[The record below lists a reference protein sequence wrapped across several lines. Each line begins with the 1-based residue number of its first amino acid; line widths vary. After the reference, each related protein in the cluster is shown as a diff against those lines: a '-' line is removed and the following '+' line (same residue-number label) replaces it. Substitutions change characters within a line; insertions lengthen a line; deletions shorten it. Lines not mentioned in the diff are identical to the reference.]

1 MASGNE
7 KNHRVRVAQY
17 LRMSTDHQQYSLHNQ
32 SEYIKDY
39 AEKNN
44 MEIAYTYDDAGK
56 SGVSI
61 VGRHSLQQLLSDV
74 EQKKIDIQAVLFY
87 DVSRFGRFQNSD
99 EAAYYSFL
107 FERNGV
113 DLIYCSEPIP
123 TKDFPLE
130 SSVILNIK
138 RSSAAYHSRNLSEKV
153 FIGQVNLIKLGYH
166 QGGMAG
172 YGLRRLL
179 VDENGIAKEILNFR
193 KRKSI
198 QTDRVILIPGPKNEI
213 KIVNRIYDLF
223 IDSNVPEFIIAERLN
238 EQSIPAENGTSWTR
252 AKIKFLNP
260 RTRNKV
266 VHEEIKESIKK
277 RGLSKPISVRAIDED
292 DFKYALICGQG
303 RIEALV
309 ALGETIIPAIIRDVS
324 EEDAY
329 VMSLVENIAR
339 RRPRSNELL
348 QVIKDMKIRG
358 LSDSEISEITGYSSN
373 WVSSINMLLDKGEHK
388 LLSAVERG
396 NLPLYLAVQF
406 ARCET
411 EEAQDILTEAY
422 DKKLI
427 KSRDII
433 KIKYILN
440 QRTVGNKGAKA
451 AGFYYHKPSKRM
463 TAEEL
468 IELYENSIAE
478 HKSVYNNSK
487 FIKTNLLIINEIFNI
502 IMMNKSFQ
510 NILEQENLSE
520 LPSQILNPV
529 NKEVSK

>member
-1 MASGNE
+1 MASEND
-7 KNHRVRVAQY
+7 KNHKVRVAQY

-179 VDENGIAKEILNFR
+179 VDENGIAKEILSFR

-223 IDSNVPEFIIAERLN
+223 IDNNVPEFIIAERLN
-238 EQSIPAENGTSWTR
+238 EQNIPAENGTLWTR
-252 AKIKFLNP
+252 AKIHQILTNEKYIGNNIYNKTSSKLKSRLVKNP
-260 RTRNKV
+260 K
-266 VHEEIKESIKK
+266 HEWVRCDKAY
-277 RGLSKPISVRAIDED
+277 KPIISKKKYNKAQEIIQLRSIHLTNEDLLEKLKQKLESNGKLSGFIIDED
-292 DFKYALICGQG
+292 DTGPSSSVYRTRFGGLLRAYTLIGYKPEHDYSYLKINEALRSFYSEIIEDFKGEILKSNCHIDEYKYAPMLYINDELLISVLITKCTPMKSGKLRWKVRFDNSQKADITIVI
-303 RIEALV
+303 RMNSQNISPLDFY
-309 ALGETIIPAIIRDVS
+309 IIPKIENEYNKMCMTETNNIRLDLYRF
-324 EEDAY
+324 DN
-329 VMSLVENIAR
+329 LDK
-339 RRPRSNELL
+339 LL
-348 QVIKDMKIRG
+348 QIITRMKVR
-358 LSDSEISEITGYSSN
+358 
-373 WVSSINMLLDKGEHK
+373 
-388 LLSAVERG
+388 
-396 NLPLYLAVQF
+396 
-406 ARCET
+406 
-411 EEAQDILTEAY
+411 
-422 DKKLI
+422 
-427 KSRDII
+427 
-433 KIKYILN
+433 
-440 QRTVGNKGAKA
+440 
-451 AGFYYHKPSKRM
+451 
-463 TAEEL
+463 
-468 IELYENSIAE
+468 ELYAA
-478 HKSVYNNSK
+478 
-487 FIKTNLLIINEIFNI
+487 
-502 IMMNKSFQ
+502 
-510 NILEQENLSE
+510 
-520 LPSQILNPV
+520 
-529 NKEVSK
+529 

>member
-1 MASGNE
+1 
-7 KNHRVRVAQY
+7 
-17 LRMSTDHQQYSLHNQ
+17 MSTDHQQYSLHNQ

-61 VGRHSLQQLLSDV
+61 IGRHSLQQLLSDV

-179 VDENGIAKEILNFR
+179 VDENGIAKEILGFR

-213 KIVNRIYDLF
+213 KIVNSIYDLF
-223 IDSNVPEFIIAERLN
+223 IDDNMPEFIIAERLN
-238 EQSIPAENGTSWTR
+238 EQNIPAENGTLWTR
-252 AKIKFLNP
+252 AKIHQILTNEKYIGNNIYNKTSSKLKSRLVKNP
-260 RTRNKV
+260 KNEWVRCD
-266 VHEEIKESIKK
+266 EAY
-277 RGLSKPISVRAIDED
+277 KPIISKKKYNKAQEIIQLRSVHLTNDELLEKLKQKLESNGKLSGFIIDED
-292 DFKYALICGQG
+292 DTGPSSSVYRTRFGGLLRAYTLIGYKPEHDYSYIQINEALRSFYSGIIEDFKGEILKSNCYIDEYKYAPMLYINDELLISVLITKCTPMKSGKLRWKVRFDNSQKADITIVI
-303 RIEALV
+303 RMDSQNISPLDFY
-309 ALGETIIPAIIRDVS
+309 IIPKIENEYSKMCMTETNNIRLDLYRF
-324 EEDAY
+324 DN
-329 VMSLVENIAR
+329 LDK
-339 RRPRSNELL
+339 LL
-348 QVIKDMKIRG
+348 QIITRMKVR
-358 LSDSEISEITGYSSN
+358 
-373 WVSSINMLLDKGEHK
+373 
-388 LLSAVERG
+388 
-396 NLPLYLAVQF
+396 
-406 ARCET
+406 
-411 EEAQDILTEAY
+411 
-422 DKKLI
+422 
-427 KSRDII
+427 
-433 KIKYILN
+433 
-440 QRTVGNKGAKA
+440 
-451 AGFYYHKPSKRM
+451 
-463 TAEEL
+463 
-468 IELYENSIAE
+468 ELYAA
-478 HKSVYNNSK
+478 
-487 FIKTNLLIINEIFNI
+487 
-502 IMMNKSFQ
+502 
-510 NILEQENLSE
+510 
-520 LPSQILNPV
+520 
-529 NKEVSK
+529 

>member
-1 MASGNE
+1 MASEND
-7 KNHRVRVAQY
+7 KNHKVRVAQY

-61 VGRHSLQQLLSDV
+61 IGRHSLQQLLSDV

-179 VDENGIAKEILNFR
+179 VDENGIAKEILGFR

-213 KIVNRIYDLF
+213 KIVNSIYDLF
-223 IDSNVPEFIIAERLN
+223 IDDNMPEFIIAERLN
-238 EQSIPAENGTSWTR
+238 EQNIPAENGTLWTR
-252 AKIKFLNP
+252 AKIHQILTNEKYIGNNIYNKTSSKLKSRLVKNP
-260 RTRNKV
+260 KNEWVRCDKAY
-266 VHEEIKESIKK
+266 
-277 RGLSKPISVRAIDED
+277 KPIISKKKYNKAQEIIQLRSVHLTNDELLEKLKQKLESNGKLSGLIIDED
-292 DFKYALICGQG
+292 DTGPSSSVYRTRFGGLLRAYTLIGYKPEHDYSYIQINEALRSFYSGIIEDFKGEILKSNCYIDEYKYAPMLYINDELLISVLITKCTPMKSGKLRWKVRFDNSQKADITIVI
-303 RIEALV
+303 RMDSQNISPLDFY
-309 ALGETIIPAIIRDVS
+309 IIPKIENEYSKMCMTETNNIRLDLYRF
-324 EEDAY
+324 DN
-329 VMSLVENIAR
+329 LDK
-339 RRPRSNELL
+339 LL
-348 QVIKDMKIRG
+348 QIITRMKVR
-358 LSDSEISEITGYSSN
+358 
-373 WVSSINMLLDKGEHK
+373 
-388 LLSAVERG
+388 
-396 NLPLYLAVQF
+396 
-406 ARCET
+406 
-411 EEAQDILTEAY
+411 
-422 DKKLI
+422 
-427 KSRDII
+427 
-433 KIKYILN
+433 
-440 QRTVGNKGAKA
+440 
-451 AGFYYHKPSKRM
+451 
-463 TAEEL
+463 
-468 IELYENSIAE
+468 ELYAA
-478 HKSVYNNSK
+478 
-487 FIKTNLLIINEIFNI
+487 
-502 IMMNKSFQ
+502 
-510 NILEQENLSE
+510 
-520 LPSQILNPV
+520 
-529 NKEVSK
+529 

>member
-1 MASGNE
+1 MASEND
-7 KNHRVRVAQY
+7 KNHKVRVAQY

-61 VGRHSLQQLLSDV
+61 IGRHSLQQLLSDV

-153 FIGQVNLIKLGYH
+153 FIGQANLIKLGYH

-179 VDENGIAKEILNFR
+179 VDENGIAKEILGFR

-213 KIVNRIYDLF
+213 KIVNSIYDLF
-223 IDSNVPEFIIAERLN
+223 IDDNMPEFIIAERLN
-238 EQSIPAENGTSWTR
+238 EQNIPAENGTLWTR
-252 AKIKFLNP
+252 AKIHQILTNEKYIGNNIYNKTSSKLKSRLVKNP
-260 RTRNKV
+260 KNEWVRCDKAY
-266 VHEEIKESIKK
+266 
-277 RGLSKPISVRAIDED
+277 KPIISKKKYNKAQEIIQLRSVHLTNEELLEKLKQKLESNGKLSGFIIDED
-292 DFKYALICGQG
+292 DTGPSSSVYRTRFGGLLRAYTLIGYKPEHDYSYIQINEALRSFYSGIIEDFKGEILKSNCYIDEYKYAPMLYINDEFLISVLITKCTHMKSGKLRWKVRFDNSQKADITIVI
-303 RIEALV
+303 RMESQNISPLDFY
-309 ALGETIIPAIIRDVS
+309 IIPKIENEYSKMWMTETNNIRLDLYRF
-324 EEDAY
+324 DN
-329 VMSLVENIAR
+329 LDK
-339 RRPRSNELL
+339 LL
-348 QVIKDMKIRG
+348 QIITRMKVR
-358 LSDSEISEITGYSSN
+358 
-373 WVSSINMLLDKGEHK
+373 
-388 LLSAVERG
+388 
-396 NLPLYLAVQF
+396 
-406 ARCET
+406 
-411 EEAQDILTEAY
+411 
-422 DKKLI
+422 
-427 KSRDII
+427 
-433 KIKYILN
+433 
-440 QRTVGNKGAKA
+440 
-451 AGFYYHKPSKRM
+451 
-463 TAEEL
+463 
-468 IELYENSIAE
+468 ELYAA
-478 HKSVYNNSK
+478 
-487 FIKTNLLIINEIFNI
+487 
-502 IMMNKSFQ
+502 
-510 NILEQENLSE
+510 
-520 LPSQILNPV
+520 
-529 NKEVSK
+529 

>member
-1 MASGNE
+1 MASEND
-7 KNHRVRVAQY
+7 KNHKVRVAQY

-61 VGRHSLQQLLSDV
+61 IGRHSLQQLLSDV

-179 VDENGIAKEILNFR
+179 VDENGIAKEILGFR

-213 KIVNRIYDLF
+213 KIVNSIYDLF
-223 IDSNVPEFIIAERLN
+223 IDDNMPEFIIAERLN
-238 EQSIPAENGTSWTR
+238 EQNIPAENGTLWTR
-252 AKIKFLNP
+252 AKIHQILTNEKYIGNNIYNKTSSKLKSRLVKNP
-260 RTRNKV
+260 KNEWVRCDKAY
-266 VHEEIKESIKK
+266 
-277 RGLSKPISVRAIDED
+277 KPIISKKKYNKAQEIIQLRSVHLTNEELLEKLKQKLESNGKLSGFIIDED
-292 DFKYALICGQG
+292 DTGPSSSVYRTRFGGLLRAYTLIGYKPEHDYSYIQINEALRSFYSGIIEDFKGEILKSNCYIDEYKYAPMLYINDELLISVLITKCTPMKSGKLRWKVRFDNSQKADITIVI
-303 RIEALV
+303 RMNSQNISPLDFY
-309 ALGETIIPAIIRDVS
+309 IIPKIENEYNKMCMTETNNIRLDLYRF
-324 EEDAY
+324 DN
-329 VMSLVENIAR
+329 LDK
-339 RRPRSNELL
+339 LL
-348 QVIKDMKIRG
+348 QIITRMKVR
-358 LSDSEISEITGYSSN
+358 
-373 WVSSINMLLDKGEHK
+373 
-388 LLSAVERG
+388 
-396 NLPLYLAVQF
+396 
-406 ARCET
+406 
-411 EEAQDILTEAY
+411 
-422 DKKLI
+422 
-427 KSRDII
+427 
-433 KIKYILN
+433 
-440 QRTVGNKGAKA
+440 
-451 AGFYYHKPSKRM
+451 
-463 TAEEL
+463 
-468 IELYENSIAE
+468 ELYAA
-478 HKSVYNNSK
+478 
-487 FIKTNLLIINEIFNI
+487 
-502 IMMNKSFQ
+502 
-510 NILEQENLSE
+510 
-520 LPSQILNPV
+520 
-529 NKEVSK
+529 

>member
-1 MASGNE
+1 MASEND
-7 KNHRVRVAQY
+7 KNHKVRVAQY

-61 VGRHSLQQLLSDV
+61 IGRHSLQQLLSDV

-179 VDENGIAKEILNFR
+179 VDENGIAKEILGFR

-213 KIVNRIYDLF
+213 NIVNSIYDLF
-223 IDSNVPEFIIAERLN
+223 IDDNMPEFIIAERLN
-238 EQSIPAENGTSWTR
+238 EQNIPAENGTLWTR
-252 AKIKFLNP
+252 AKIHQILTNEKYIGNNIYNKTSSKLKSRLVKNP
-260 RTRNKV
+260 KNEWVRCDKAY
-266 VHEEIKESIKK
+266 
-277 RGLSKPISVRAIDED
+277 KPIISKKKYNKAQEIIQLRSVHLTNEELLEILKQKLESNGKLSGFIIDED
-292 DFKYALICGQG
+292 DTGPSSSVYRTRFGGLLRAYTLIGYKPEHDYSYIQINEALRSFYSGIIEDFKGEILKSNCYIDEYKYAPMLYINDELLISVLITKCTPMKSGKLRWKVRFDNSQKADITIVI
-303 RIEALV
+303 RMDSQNISPLDFY
-309 ALGETIIPAIIRDVS
+309 IIPKIENEYSKMCMTETNNIRLDLYRF
-324 EEDAY
+324 DN
-329 VMSLVENIAR
+329 LDK
-339 RRPRSNELL
+339 LL
-348 QVIKDMKIRG
+348 QIITRMKVR
-358 LSDSEISEITGYSSN
+358 
-373 WVSSINMLLDKGEHK
+373 
-388 LLSAVERG
+388 
-396 NLPLYLAVQF
+396 
-406 ARCET
+406 
-411 EEAQDILTEAY
+411 
-422 DKKLI
+422 
-427 KSRDII
+427 
-433 KIKYILN
+433 
-440 QRTVGNKGAKA
+440 
-451 AGFYYHKPSKRM
+451 
-463 TAEEL
+463 
-468 IELYENSIAE
+468 ELYAA
-478 HKSVYNNSK
+478 
-487 FIKTNLLIINEIFNI
+487 
-502 IMMNKSFQ
+502 
-510 NILEQENLSE
+510 
-520 LPSQILNPV
+520 
-529 NKEVSK
+529 

>member
-1 MASGNE
+1 MASEND

-179 VDENGIAKEILNFR
+179 VDENGIAKEILSFR

-223 IDSNVPEFIIAERLN
+223 IDNNVPEFIIAERLN
-238 EQSIPAENGTSWTR
+238 EQNIPAENGTLWTR
-252 AKIKFLNP
+252 AKIHQILTNEKYIGNNIYNKTSSKLKSRLVKNP
-260 RTRNKV
+260 K
-266 VHEEIKESIKK
+266 HEWVRCDKAY
-277 RGLSKPISVRAIDED
+277 KPIISKKKYNKAQEIIQLRSIHLTNEDLLEKLKQKLESNGKLSGFIIDED
-292 DFKYALICGQG
+292 DTGPSSSVYRTRFGGLLRAYTLIGYKPEHDYSYLKINEALRSFHSEIIEDFKGEILKSNCHIDEYKYAPMLYINDEFLISV
-303 RIEALV
+303 LV
-309 ALGETIIPAIIRDVS
+309 TKCIHMKSGKLRWKARFDNSQKADITIVIRMNSQNISPLDFYIIPKIENEYNKMCMTETNNIRLDLYRF
-324 EEDAY
+324 DN
-329 VMSLVENIAR
+329 LDK
-339 RRPRSNELL
+339 LL
-348 QVIKDMKIRG
+348 QIITRMKVR
-358 LSDSEISEITGYSSN
+358 
-373 WVSSINMLLDKGEHK
+373 
-388 LLSAVERG
+388 
-396 NLPLYLAVQF
+396 
-406 ARCET
+406 
-411 EEAQDILTEAY
+411 
-422 DKKLI
+422 
-427 KSRDII
+427 
-433 KIKYILN
+433 
-440 QRTVGNKGAKA
+440 
-451 AGFYYHKPSKRM
+451 
-463 TAEEL
+463 
-468 IELYENSIAE
+468 ELYAA
-478 HKSVYNNSK
+478 
-487 FIKTNLLIINEIFNI
+487 
-502 IMMNKSFQ
+502 
-510 NILEQENLSE
+510 
-520 LPSQILNPV
+520 
-529 NKEVSK
+529 

>member
-1 MASGNE
+1 MASEND
-7 KNHRVRVAQY
+7 KNHKVRVAQY

-61 VGRHSLQQLLSDV
+61 IGRHSLQQLLSDV

-179 VDENGIAKEILNFR
+179 VDENGIAKEILGFR

-213 KIVNRIYDLF
+213 KIVNSIYDLF
-223 IDSNVPEFIIAERLN
+223 IDDNMPEFIIAERLN
-238 EQSIPAENGTSWTR
+238 EQNIPAENGTLWTR
-252 AKIKFLNP
+252 AKIHQILTNEKYIGNNIYNKTSSKLKSRLVKNP
-260 RTRNKV
+260 KNEWVRCDKAY
-266 VHEEIKESIKK
+266 
-277 RGLSKPISVRAIDED
+277 KPIISKKKYNKAQEIIQLQSVHLTNDELLEKLKQKLESNGKLSGFIIDED
-292 DFKYALICGQG
+292 DTGPSSSVYRTRFGGLLRAYTLIGYKPEHDYSYIQINEALRSFYSGIIEDFKGEILKSNCYIDEYKYAPMLYINDELLISVLITKCTPMKSGKLRWKVRFDNSQKADITIVI
-303 RIEALV
+303 RMDSQNISPLDFY
-309 ALGETIIPAIIRDVS
+309 IIPKIENEYSKMCMTETNNIRLDLYRF
-324 EEDAY
+324 DN
-329 VMSLVENIAR
+329 LDK
-339 RRPRSNELL
+339 LL
-348 QVIKDMKIRG
+348 QIITRMKVR
-358 LSDSEISEITGYSSN
+358 
-373 WVSSINMLLDKGEHK
+373 
-388 LLSAVERG
+388 
-396 NLPLYLAVQF
+396 
-406 ARCET
+406 
-411 EEAQDILTEAY
+411 
-422 DKKLI
+422 
-427 KSRDII
+427 
-433 KIKYILN
+433 
-440 QRTVGNKGAKA
+440 
-451 AGFYYHKPSKRM
+451 
-463 TAEEL
+463 
-468 IELYENSIAE
+468 ELYAA
-478 HKSVYNNSK
+478 
-487 FIKTNLLIINEIFNI
+487 
-502 IMMNKSFQ
+502 
-510 NILEQENLSE
+510 
-520 LPSQILNPV
+520 
-529 NKEVSK
+529 

>member
-1 MASGNE
+1 MASEND

-61 VGRHSLQQLLSDV
+61 VGRHSLQQLLNDV

-179 VDENGIAKEILNFR
+179 VDENGIAKEILSFR

-223 IDSNVPEFIIAERLN
+223 IDNNVPEFIIAERLN
-238 EQSIPAENGTSWTR
+238 EQNIPAENGTLWTR
-252 AKIKFLNP
+252 AKIHQILTNEKYIGNNIYNKTSSKLKSRLVKNP
-260 RTRNKV
+260 K
-266 VHEEIKESIKK
+266 HEWVRCDKAY
-277 RGLSKPISVRAIDED
+277 KPIISKKKYKKAQEIIQLRSIHLTNEDLLEKLKQKLESNGKLSGFIIDED
-292 DFKYALICGQG
+292 DTGPSSSVYRTRFGGLLRAYTLIGYKPEHDYSYLKINEALRSFYSEIIEDFKGEILKSNCHIDEYKYAPMLYINDEFLISV
-303 RIEALV
+303 LV
-309 ALGETIIPAIIRDVS
+309 TKCIHMKSGKLRWKVRFDNSQKADITIVIRMNSQNISPLDFYIIPKIENEYSKMCMTETNNIRLDLYRF
-324 EEDAY
+324 DN
-329 VMSLVENIAR
+329 LDK
-339 RRPRSNELL
+339 LL
-348 QVIKDMKIRG
+348 QIITRMKVR
-358 LSDSEISEITGYSSN
+358 
-373 WVSSINMLLDKGEHK
+373 
-388 LLSAVERG
+388 
-396 NLPLYLAVQF
+396 
-406 ARCET
+406 
-411 EEAQDILTEAY
+411 
-422 DKKLI
+422 
-427 KSRDII
+427 
-433 KIKYILN
+433 
-440 QRTVGNKGAKA
+440 
-451 AGFYYHKPSKRM
+451 
-463 TAEEL
+463 
-468 IELYENSIAE
+468 ELYAA
-478 HKSVYNNSK
+478 
-487 FIKTNLLIINEIFNI
+487 
-502 IMMNKSFQ
+502 
-510 NILEQENLSE
+510 
-520 LPSQILNPV
+520 
-529 NKEVSK
+529 

>member
-1 MASGNE
+1 MASEND
-7 KNHRVRVAQY
+7 KNHKVRVAQY

-179 VDENGIAKEILNFR
+179 VDENGIAKEILSFR

-223 IDSNVPEFIIAERLN
+223 IDYNVPEFIIAERLN
-238 EQSIPAENGTSWTR
+238 EQNIPAENGTLWTR
-252 AKIKFLNP
+252 AKIHQILTNEKYIGNNIYNKTSSKLKSRLVKNP
-260 RTRNKV
+260 K
-266 VHEEIKESIKK
+266 HEWVRCDKAF
-277 RGLSKPISVRAIDED
+277 KPIISKKKYNKAQDIIQLRSIHLTNEELLEKLKQKLESNGKLSGFIIDED
-292 DFKYALICGQG
+292 DTGPSSSVYRTRFGGLLRAYTLIGYKPEHDYSYLQINEALRSFYSGIIEDFKGRILKSNCYIDEYKYAPMLYINDELLISVLITKCTPMKSGKLRWKVRFDNSQKADITIVI
-303 RIEALV
+303 RMDSQNISPLDFY
-309 ALGETIIPAIIRDVS
+309 IIPKIENEYSKMCMTETNNIRLDLYRF
-324 EEDAY
+324 DN
-329 VMSLVENIAR
+329 LDK
-339 RRPRSNELL
+339 LL
-348 QVIKDMKIRG
+348 QIITRMKVR
-358 LSDSEISEITGYSSN
+358 
-373 WVSSINMLLDKGEHK
+373 
-388 LLSAVERG
+388 
-396 NLPLYLAVQF
+396 
-406 ARCET
+406 
-411 EEAQDILTEAY
+411 
-422 DKKLI
+422 
-427 KSRDII
+427 
-433 KIKYILN
+433 
-440 QRTVGNKGAKA
+440 
-451 AGFYYHKPSKRM
+451 
-463 TAEEL
+463 
-468 IELYENSIAE
+468 ELYAA
-478 HKSVYNNSK
+478 
-487 FIKTNLLIINEIFNI
+487 
-502 IMMNKSFQ
+502 
-510 NILEQENLSE
+510 
-520 LPSQILNPV
+520 
-529 NKEVSK
+529 

>member
-1 MASGNE
+1 MASEND
-7 KNHRVRVAQY
+7 KNHKVRVAQY

-61 VGRHSLQQLLSDV
+61 IGRHSLQQLLSDV

-179 VDENGIAKEILNFR
+179 VDENGIAKEILGFR

-213 KIVNRIYDLF
+213 KIVNSIYDLF
-223 IDSNVPEFIIAERLN
+223 IDDNMPEFIIAERLN
-238 EQSIPAENGTSWTR
+238 EQNIPAENGTLWTR
-252 AKIKFLNP
+252 AKIHQILTNEKYIGNNIYNKTSSKLKSRLVKNP
-260 RTRNKV
+260 KNEWVRCDKAY
-266 VHEEIKESIKK
+266 
-277 RGLSKPISVRAIDED
+277 KPIISKKKYNKAQEIIQLRSVHLTNEELLEKLKQKLESNGKLSGFIIDED
-292 DFKYALICGQG
+292 DTGPSSSVYRTRFGGLLRAYTLIGYKPEHDYSYIQINEALRSFYSGIIEDFKGEILKSNCYIDEYKYAPILYINDELLISVLITKCTPMKSGKLRWKVRFDNSQKADITIVI
-303 RIEALV
+303 RMDSQNISPLDFY
-309 ALGETIIPAIIRDVS
+309 IIPKIENEYSKMCMTETNNIRLDLYRF
-324 EEDAY
+324 DN
-329 VMSLVENIAR
+329 LDK
-339 RRPRSNELL
+339 LL
-348 QVIKDMKIRG
+348 QIITRMKVR
-358 LSDSEISEITGYSSN
+358 
-373 WVSSINMLLDKGEHK
+373 
-388 LLSAVERG
+388 
-396 NLPLYLAVQF
+396 
-406 ARCET
+406 
-411 EEAQDILTEAY
+411 
-422 DKKLI
+422 
-427 KSRDII
+427 
-433 KIKYILN
+433 
-440 QRTVGNKGAKA
+440 
-451 AGFYYHKPSKRM
+451 
-463 TAEEL
+463 
-468 IELYENSIAE
+468 ELYAA
-478 HKSVYNNSK
+478 
-487 FIKTNLLIINEIFNI
+487 
-502 IMMNKSFQ
+502 
-510 NILEQENLSE
+510 
-520 LPSQILNPV
+520 
-529 NKEVSK
+529 

>member
-1 MASGNE
+1 MASEND
-7 KNHRVRVAQY
+7 KNHKVRVAQY

-61 VGRHSLQQLLSDV
+61 IGRHSLQQLLSDV

-179 VDENGIAKEILNFR
+179 VDENGIAKEILGFR

-213 KIVNRIYDLF
+213 KIVNSIYDLF
-223 IDSNVPEFIIAERLN
+223 IDDNMPEFIIAERLN
-238 EQSIPAENGTSWTR
+238 EQNIPAENGTLWTR
-252 AKIKFLNP
+252 AKIHQILTNEKYIGNNIYNKTSSKLKSRLVKNP
-260 RTRNKV
+260 KNEWVRCDKAY
-266 VHEEIKESIKK
+266 
-277 RGLSKPISVRAIDED
+277 KPIISKKKYNKAQEIIQLRSVHLTNEELLEKLKQKLESNGKLSGFIIDED
-292 DFKYALICGQG
+292 DTGPSSSVYRTRFGGLLRAYTLIGYKPEHDYSYLKINEALRSFYSGIIEDFKGEILKSNCYIDEYKYAPMLYINDEFLISVLITKCTHMKSGKLRWKVRFDNSQKADITIVI
-303 RIEALV
+303 RMDSQNISPLDFY
-309 ALGETIIPAIIRDVS
+309 IIPKIENEYSKMWMTETNNIRLDLYRF
-324 EEDAY
+324 DN
-329 VMSLVENIAR
+329 LDK
-339 RRPRSNELL
+339 LL
-348 QVIKDMKIRG
+348 QIITRMKVR
-358 LSDSEISEITGYSSN
+358 
-373 WVSSINMLLDKGEHK
+373 
-388 LLSAVERG
+388 
-396 NLPLYLAVQF
+396 
-406 ARCET
+406 
-411 EEAQDILTEAY
+411 
-422 DKKLI
+422 
-427 KSRDII
+427 
-433 KIKYILN
+433 
-440 QRTVGNKGAKA
+440 
-451 AGFYYHKPSKRM
+451 
-463 TAEEL
+463 
-468 IELYENSIAE
+468 ELYAA
-478 HKSVYNNSK
+478 
-487 FIKTNLLIINEIFNI
+487 
-502 IMMNKSFQ
+502 
-510 NILEQENLSE
+510 
-520 LPSQILNPV
+520 
-529 NKEVSK
+529 

>member
-1 MASGNE
+1 MAREND

-179 VDENGIAKEILNFR
+179 VDENGIAKEILSFR

-223 IDSNVPEFIIAERLN
+223 IDNNVPEFIIAERLN
-238 EQSIPAENGTSWTR
+238 EQNIPAENGTLWTR
-252 AKIKFLNP
+252 AKIHQILTNEKYIGNNIYNKTSSKLKSRLVKNP
-260 RTRNKV
+260 K
-266 VHEEIKESIKK
+266 HEWVRCDKAY
-277 RGLSKPISVRAIDED
+277 KPIISKKKYNKAQEIIQLRSIHLTNEDLLEKLKQKLESNGKLSGFIIDED
-292 DFKYALICGQG
+292 DTGPSSSVYRTRFGGLLRAYTLIGYKPDHDYSYLKINEALRSFYSEIIEDFKGEILKSNCHIDEYKYAPMLYINDEFLISV
-303 RIEALV
+303 LV
-309 ALGETIIPAIIRDVS
+309 TKCIHMKSGKLRWKVRFDNSQKVDITIVIRMNSQNISPLDFYIIPKIENEYSKMCMTETNNIRLDLYRF
-324 EEDAY
+324 DN
-329 VMSLVENIAR
+329 LDK
-339 RRPRSNELL
+339 LL
-348 QVIKDMKIRG
+348 QIITRMKVR
-358 LSDSEISEITGYSSN
+358 
-373 WVSSINMLLDKGEHK
+373 
-388 LLSAVERG
+388 
-396 NLPLYLAVQF
+396 
-406 ARCET
+406 
-411 EEAQDILTEAY
+411 
-422 DKKLI
+422 
-427 KSRDII
+427 
-433 KIKYILN
+433 
-440 QRTVGNKGAKA
+440 
-451 AGFYYHKPSKRM
+451 
-463 TAEEL
+463 
-468 IELYENSIAE
+468 ELYAA
-478 HKSVYNNSK
+478 
-487 FIKTNLLIINEIFNI
+487 
-502 IMMNKSFQ
+502 
-510 NILEQENLSE
+510 
-520 LPSQILNPV
+520 
-529 NKEVSK
+529 

>member
-1 MASGNE
+1 MASEND
-7 KNHRVRVAQY
+7 KNHKVRVVQY

-61 VGRHSLQQLLSDV
+61 IGRHSLQQLLSDV

-179 VDENGIAKEILNFR
+179 VDENDIAKEILGFR

-213 KIVNRIYDLF
+213 KIVNSIYDLF
-223 IDSNVPEFIIAERLN
+223 IDDNMPEFIIAERLN
-238 EQSIPAENGTSWTR
+238 EQNIPAENGTLWTR
-252 AKIKFLNP
+252 AKIHQILTNEKYIGNNIYNKTSSKLKSRLVKNP
-260 RTRNKV
+260 KNEWVRCDKAY
-266 VHEEIKESIKK
+266 
-277 RGLSKPISVRAIDED
+277 KPIISKKKYNKAQEIIQLRSVHLTNEELLEKLKQKLESNGKLSGFIIDED
-292 DFKYALICGQG
+292 DTGPSSSVYRTRFGGLLRAYTLIGYKPEHDYSYIQINEALRSFYSGIIEDFKGEILKSNCFIDEYKYAPMLYINDELLISVLITKCTPMKSGKLRWKVRFDNSQKADITIVI
-303 RIEALV
+303 RMDSQNISPLDFY
-309 ALGETIIPAIIRDVS
+309 IIPKIENEYSKMCMTETNNIRLDLYRF
-324 EEDAY
+324 DN
-329 VMSLVENIAR
+329 LDK
-339 RRPRSNELL
+339 LL
-348 QVIKDMKIRG
+348 QIITRMKVR
-358 LSDSEISEITGYSSN
+358 
-373 WVSSINMLLDKGEHK
+373 
-388 LLSAVERG
+388 
-396 NLPLYLAVQF
+396 
-406 ARCET
+406 
-411 EEAQDILTEAY
+411 
-422 DKKLI
+422 
-427 KSRDII
+427 
-433 KIKYILN
+433 
-440 QRTVGNKGAKA
+440 
-451 AGFYYHKPSKRM
+451 
-463 TAEEL
+463 
-468 IELYENSIAE
+468 ELYAA
-478 HKSVYNNSK
+478 
-487 FIKTNLLIINEIFNI
+487 
-502 IMMNKSFQ
+502 
-510 NILEQENLSE
+510 
-520 LPSQILNPV
+520 
-529 NKEVSK
+529 

>member
-1 MASGNE
+1 MASEND
-7 KNHRVRVAQY
+7 KNHKVRVAQY

-179 VDENGIAKEILNFR
+179 VDENGIAKEILSFR

-223 IDSNVPEFIIAERLN
+223 IDNNVPEFIIAERLN
-238 EQSIPAENGTSWTR
+238 EQNIPAENGTLWTR
-252 AKIKFLNP
+252 AKIHQILTNEKYIGNNIYNKTSSKLKSRLVKNP
-260 RTRNKV
+260 K
-266 VHEEIKESIKK
+266 HEWVRCDKAY
-277 RGLSKPISVRAIDED
+277 KPIISKKKYNKAQEIIQLRSIHLTNEDLLEKLKQKLESNGKLSGFIIDED
-292 DFKYALICGQG
+292 DTGPSSSVYRTRFGGLLRAYTLIGYKPEHDYSYLKINEALRSFYSEIIEDFKGEILKSNCHIDEYKYAPMLYINDEFLISV
-303 RIEALV
+303 LV
-309 ALGETIIPAIIRDVS
+309 TKGIHMKSGKLRWKVRFDNSQKADITIVIRMNSQNISPLDFYIIPKIENEYNKMCMTETNNIRLDLYRF
-324 EEDAY
+324 DN
-329 VMSLVENIAR
+329 LDK
-339 RRPRSNELL
+339 LL
-348 QVIKDMKIRG
+348 QIITRMKVR
-358 LSDSEISEITGYSSN
+358 
-373 WVSSINMLLDKGEHK
+373 
-388 LLSAVERG
+388 
-396 NLPLYLAVQF
+396 
-406 ARCET
+406 
-411 EEAQDILTEAY
+411 
-422 DKKLI
+422 
-427 KSRDII
+427 
-433 KIKYILN
+433 
-440 QRTVGNKGAKA
+440 
-451 AGFYYHKPSKRM
+451 
-463 TAEEL
+463 
-468 IELYENSIAE
+468 ELYAA
-478 HKSVYNNSK
+478 
-487 FIKTNLLIINEIFNI
+487 
-502 IMMNKSFQ
+502 
-510 NILEQENLSE
+510 
-520 LPSQILNPV
+520 
-529 NKEVSK
+529 

>member
-1 MASGNE
+1 MASEND
-7 KNHRVRVAQY
+7 KNHKVRVAQY

-61 VGRHSLQQLLSDV
+61 IGRHSLQQLLSDV

-179 VDENGIAKEILNFR
+179 VDENGIAKEILGFR

-213 KIVNRIYDLF
+213 KIVNSIYDLF
-223 IDSNVPEFIIAERLN
+223 IDDNMPEFIIAERLN
-238 EQSIPAENGTSWTR
+238 EQNIPAENGTLWTR
-252 AKIKFLNP
+252 AKIHQILTNEKYIGNNIYNKTSSKLKSRLVKNP
-260 RTRNKV
+260 KNEWVRCDKAY
-266 VHEEIKESIKK
+266 
-277 RGLSKPISVRAIDED
+277 KPIISKKKYNKAQEIIQLRSVHLTNEELLEKLKQKLESNGKLSGFIIDED
-292 DFKYALICGQG
+292 DTGPSSSVYRTRFGGLLRAYTLIGYKPEHDYSYIQINEALRSFYSGIIEDFKGEILKSNCYIDEYKYAPMLYINDELLISVLITKCTPMKSGKLRWKVRFDNSQKADITIVI
-303 RIEALV
+303 RMDSQNISPLDFY
-309 ALGETIIPAIIRDVS
+309 IIPKIENEYSKMCMTETNNIRLDLYRF
-324 EEDAY
+324 DN
-329 VMSLVENIAR
+329 LDK
-339 RRPRSNELL
+339 LL
-348 QVIKDMKIRG
+348 QIITRMKVR
-358 LSDSEISEITGYSSN
+358 
-373 WVSSINMLLDKGEHK
+373 
-388 LLSAVERG
+388 
-396 NLPLYLAVQF
+396 
-406 ARCET
+406 
-411 EEAQDILTEAY
+411 
-422 DKKLI
+422 
-427 KSRDII
+427 
-433 KIKYILN
+433 
-440 QRTVGNKGAKA
+440 
-451 AGFYYHKPSKRM
+451 
-463 TAEEL
+463 
-468 IELYENSIAE
+468 ELYAA
-478 HKSVYNNSK
+478 
-487 FIKTNLLIINEIFNI
+487 
-502 IMMNKSFQ
+502 
-510 NILEQENLSE
+510 
-520 LPSQILNPV
+520 
-529 NKEVSK
+529 

>member
-252 AKIKFLNP
+252 AKIHQILTNEKYIGNNIYNKTSSKLKSKLVKNP
-260 RTRNKV
+260 K
-266 VHEEIKESIKK
+266 HEWIRCDKAY
-277 RGLSKPISVRAIDED
+277 KPIISKKKYNKAQEIIQLRSIHLTNEDLLEKLKEKLESNGKLSGFIIDED
-292 DFKYALICGQG
+292 DTGPSSSVYRTRFGGLLRAYTLIGYKPEHDYSYLQ
-303 RIEALV
+303 INEALRSFYSEIIEDFK
-309 ALGETIIPAIIRDVS
+309 GEILKSNCHIDKYKYYPMLYINDEFLISVLVTKCIHMKSGKLRWKVRFDNSQKADITIVIRMNSQNISPLDFYIIPKIENEYSKMCMMETNNIRLDLYRF
-324 EEDAY
+324 D
-329 VMSLVENIAR
+329 N
-339 RRPRSNELL
+339 
-348 QVIKDMKIRG
+348 
-358 LSDSEISEITGYSSN
+358 
-373 WVSSINMLLDKGEHK
+373 LDKF
-388 LLSAVERG
+388 L
-396 NLPLYLAVQF
+396 Q
-406 ARCET
+406 
-411 EEAQDILTEAY
+411 
-422 DKKLI
+422 
-427 KSRDII
+427 II
-433 KIKYILN
+433 
-440 QRTVGNKGAKA
+440 T
-451 AGFYYHKPSKRM
+451 RM
-463 TAEEL
+463 KVR
-468 IELYENSIAE
+468 ELYAA
-478 HKSVYNNSK
+478 
-487 FIKTNLLIINEIFNI
+487 
-502 IMMNKSFQ
+502 
-510 NILEQENLSE
+510 
-520 LPSQILNPV
+520 
-529 NKEVSK
+529 

>member
-179 VDENGIAKEILNFR
+179 VDENGIAKEILSFR

-238 EQSIPAENGTSWTR
+238 EQNIPAENGTLWTR
-252 AKIKFLNP
+252 AKIHQILTNEKYIGNNIYNKTSSKLKSRLVKNP
-260 RTRNKV
+260 K
-266 VHEEIKESIKK
+266 HEWVRCDKAY
-277 RGLSKPISVRAIDED
+277 KPIISKKKYNKAQEIIQLRSIHLTNEDLLEKLKQKLESNGKLSGFIIDED
-292 DFKYALICGQG
+292 DTGPSSSVYRTRFGGLLRAYTLIGYKPEHDYSYLKINEALRSFYSEIIEDFKGEILKSNCHIDEYKYAPMLYINDEFLISV
-303 RIEALV
+303 LV
-309 ALGETIIPAIIRDVS
+309 TKCIHMKSGKLRWKVRFDNSQKADITIVIRMNSQNISPLDFYIIPKIENEYSKMCMTETNNIRLDLYRF
-324 EEDAY
+324 DN
-329 VMSLVENIAR
+329 LDK
-339 RRPRSNELL
+339 LL
-348 QVIKDMKIRG
+348 QIITRMKVR
-358 LSDSEISEITGYSSN
+358 
-373 WVSSINMLLDKGEHK
+373 
-388 LLSAVERG
+388 
-396 NLPLYLAVQF
+396 
-406 ARCET
+406 
-411 EEAQDILTEAY
+411 
-422 DKKLI
+422 
-427 KSRDII
+427 
-433 KIKYILN
+433 
-440 QRTVGNKGAKA
+440 
-451 AGFYYHKPSKRM
+451 
-463 TAEEL
+463 
-468 IELYENSIAE
+468 ELYAA
-478 HKSVYNNSK
+478 
-487 FIKTNLLIINEIFNI
+487 
-502 IMMNKSFQ
+502 
-510 NILEQENLSE
+510 
-520 LPSQILNPV
+520 
-529 NKEVSK
+529 

>member
-1 MASGNE
+1 MASEND

-61 VGRHSLQQLLSDV
+61 VGRHSLQQLLNDV

-179 VDENGIAKEILNFR
+179 VDENGIAKEILSFR

-223 IDSNVPEFIIAERLN
+223 IDNNVPEFIIAERLN
-238 EQSIPAENGTSWTR
+238 EQNIPAENGTLWTR
-252 AKIKFLNP
+252 AKIHQILTNEKYIGNNIYNKTSSKLKSRLVKNP
-260 RTRNKV
+260 K
-266 VHEEIKESIKK
+266 HEWVRCDKAY
-277 RGLSKPISVRAIDED
+277 KPIISKKKYNKAQEIIQLRSIHLTKEDLLEKLKQKLESNGKLSGFIIDED
-292 DFKYALICGQG
+292 DTGPSSSVYRTRFGGLLRAYTLIGYKPEHDYSYLKINEALRSFYSEIIEDFKGEILKSNCHIDEYKYAPMLYINDEFLISV
-303 RIEALV
+303 LV
-309 ALGETIIPAIIRDVS
+309 TKCIHMKSGKLRWKVRFDNSQKADITIVIRMNSQNISPLDFYIIPKIENEYSKMCMTETNNIRLDLYRF
-324 EEDAY
+324 DN
-329 VMSLVENIAR
+329 LDK
-339 RRPRSNELL
+339 LL
-348 QVIKDMKIRG
+348 QIITRMKVR
-358 LSDSEISEITGYSSN
+358 
-373 WVSSINMLLDKGEHK
+373 
-388 LLSAVERG
+388 
-396 NLPLYLAVQF
+396 
-406 ARCET
+406 
-411 EEAQDILTEAY
+411 
-422 DKKLI
+422 
-427 KSRDII
+427 
-433 KIKYILN
+433 
-440 QRTVGNKGAKA
+440 
-451 AGFYYHKPSKRM
+451 
-463 TAEEL
+463 
-468 IELYENSIAE
+468 ELYAA
-478 HKSVYNNSK
+478 
-487 FIKTNLLIINEIFNI
+487 
-502 IMMNKSFQ
+502 
-510 NILEQENLSE
+510 
-520 LPSQILNPV
+520 
-529 NKEVSK
+529 

>member
-1 MASGNE
+1 MASEND
-7 KNHRVRVAQY
+7 KNHKVRVAQY

-61 VGRHSLQQLLSDV
+61 IGRHSLQQLLSDV

-179 VDENGIAKEILNFR
+179 VDENGIAKEILGFR

-213 KIVNRIYDLF
+213 KIVNSIYDLF
-223 IDSNVPEFIIAERLN
+223 IDDNMPEFIIAERLN
-238 EQSIPAENGTSWTR
+238 EQNIPAENGTLWTR
-252 AKIKFLNP
+252 AKIHQILTNEKYIGNNIYNKTSSKLKSRLVKNP
-260 RTRNKV
+260 KNEWVRCDKAY
-266 VHEEIKESIKK
+266 
-277 RGLSKPISVRAIDED
+277 KPIISKKKYNKAQEIIQLRSVHLTNEELLEKLKQKLESNGRLSGFIIDED
-292 DFKYALICGQG
+292 DTGPSSSVYRTRFGGLLRAYTLIGYKPEHDYSYIQINEALRSFYSGIIEDFKGEILKSNCYIDEYKYAPMLYINDELLISVLITKCTPMKSGKLRWKVRFDNSQKADITIVI
-303 RIEALV
+303 RMDSQNISPLDFY
-309 ALGETIIPAIIRDVS
+309 IIPKIENEYSKMCMTETNNIRLDLYRF
-324 EEDAY
+324 DN
-329 VMSLVENIAR
+329 LDK
-339 RRPRSNELL
+339 LL
-348 QVIKDMKIRG
+348 QIITRMKVR
-358 LSDSEISEITGYSSN
+358 
-373 WVSSINMLLDKGEHK
+373 
-388 LLSAVERG
+388 
-396 NLPLYLAVQF
+396 
-406 ARCET
+406 
-411 EEAQDILTEAY
+411 
-422 DKKLI
+422 
-427 KSRDII
+427 
-433 KIKYILN
+433 
-440 QRTVGNKGAKA
+440 
-451 AGFYYHKPSKRM
+451 
-463 TAEEL
+463 
-468 IELYENSIAE
+468 ELYAA
-478 HKSVYNNSK
+478 
-487 FIKTNLLIINEIFNI
+487 
-502 IMMNKSFQ
+502 
-510 NILEQENLSE
+510 
-520 LPSQILNPV
+520 
-529 NKEVSK
+529 

>member
-1 MASGNE
+1 MASEND
-7 KNHRVRVAQY
+7 KNHKVRVAQY

-61 VGRHSLQQLLSDV
+61 IGRHSLQQLLSDV

-153 FIGQVNLIKLGYH
+153 FIGQANLIKLGYH

-179 VDENGIAKEILNFR
+179 VDENGIAKEILGFR

-213 KIVNRIYDLF
+213 KIVNSIYDLF
-223 IDSNVPEFIIAERLN
+223 IDDNMPEFIIAERLN
-238 EQSIPAENGTSWTR
+238 EQNIPAENGTLWTR
-252 AKIKFLNP
+252 AKIHQILTNEKYIGNNIYNKTSSKLKSRLVKNP
-260 RTRNKV
+260 KNEWVRCDKAY
-266 VHEEIKESIKK
+266 
-277 RGLSKPISVRAIDED
+277 KPIISKKKYNKAQEIIQLRSVHLTNEELLEKLKQKLESNGKLSGFIIDED
-292 DFKYALICGQG
+292 DTGPSSSVYRTRFGGLLRAYTLIGYKPEHDYSYIQINEALRSFYSGIIEDFKGEILKSNCYIDEYKYAPMLYINDEFLISVLITKCTHMKSGKLRWKVRFDNSQKADITIVI
-303 RIEALV
+303 RMDSQNISPLDFY
-309 ALGETIIPAIIRDVS
+309 IIPKIENEYSKMWMTETNNIRLDLYRF
-324 EEDAY
+324 DN
-329 VMSLVENIAR
+329 LDK
-339 RRPRSNELL
+339 LL
-348 QVIKDMKIRG
+348 QIITRMKVR
-358 LSDSEISEITGYSSN
+358 
-373 WVSSINMLLDKGEHK
+373 
-388 LLSAVERG
+388 
-396 NLPLYLAVQF
+396 
-406 ARCET
+406 
-411 EEAQDILTEAY
+411 
-422 DKKLI
+422 
-427 KSRDII
+427 
-433 KIKYILN
+433 
-440 QRTVGNKGAKA
+440 
-451 AGFYYHKPSKRM
+451 
-463 TAEEL
+463 
-468 IELYENSIAE
+468 ELYAA
-478 HKSVYNNSK
+478 
-487 FIKTNLLIINEIFNI
+487 
-502 IMMNKSFQ
+502 
-510 NILEQENLSE
+510 
-520 LPSQILNPV
+520 
-529 NKEVSK
+529 

>member
-1 MASGNE
+1 MASEND
-7 KNHRVRVAQY
+7 KNHKVRVAQY

-61 VGRHSLQQLLSDV
+61 IGRHSLQQLLSDV

-179 VDENGIAKEILNFR
+179 VDENSIAKEILGFR

-213 KIVNRIYDLF
+213 KIVNSIYDLF
-223 IDSNVPEFIIAERLN
+223 IDDNMPEFIIAERLN
-238 EQSIPAENGTSWTR
+238 EQNIPAENGTLWTR
-252 AKIKFLNP
+252 AKIHQILTNEKYIGNNIYNKTSSKLKSRLVKNP
-260 RTRNKV
+260 KNEWVRCDKAY
-266 VHEEIKESIKK
+266 
-277 RGLSKPISVRAIDED
+277 KPIISKKKYNKAQEIIQLRSVHLTNEELLEKLKQKLESNGKLSGFIIDED
-292 DFKYALICGQG
+292 DTGPSSSVYRTRFGGLLRAYTLIGYKPEHDYSYIQINEALRSFYSGIIEDFKGEILKSNCYIDEYKYAPMLYINDELLISVLITKCTPMKSGKLRWKVRFDNSQKADITIVI
-303 RIEALV
+303 RMDSQNISPLDFY
-309 ALGETIIPAIIRDVS
+309 IIPKIENEYSKMCMTETNNIRLDLYRF
-324 EEDAY
+324 DN
-329 VMSLVENIAR
+329 LDK
-339 RRPRSNELL
+339 LL
-348 QVIKDMKIRG
+348 QIITRMKVR
-358 LSDSEISEITGYSSN
+358 
-373 WVSSINMLLDKGEHK
+373 
-388 LLSAVERG
+388 
-396 NLPLYLAVQF
+396 
-406 ARCET
+406 
-411 EEAQDILTEAY
+411 
-422 DKKLI
+422 
-427 KSRDII
+427 
-433 KIKYILN
+433 
-440 QRTVGNKGAKA
+440 
-451 AGFYYHKPSKRM
+451 
-463 TAEEL
+463 
-468 IELYENSIAE
+468 ELYAA
-478 HKSVYNNSK
+478 
-487 FIKTNLLIINEIFNI
+487 
-502 IMMNKSFQ
+502 
-510 NILEQENLSE
+510 
-520 LPSQILNPV
+520 
-529 NKEVSK
+529 

>member
-1 MASGNE
+1 MAREND

-153 FIGQVNLIKLGYH
+153 FIGQVNLIKLCYH

-179 VDENGIAKEILNFR
+179 VDENGIAKEILSFR

-223 IDSNVPEFIIAERLN
+223 IDNNVPEFIIAERLN
-238 EQSIPAENGTSWTR
+238 EQNIPAENGTLWTR
-252 AKIKFLNP
+252 AKIHQILTNEKYIGNNIYNKTSSKLKSRLVKNP
-260 RTRNKV
+260 K
-266 VHEEIKESIKK
+266 HEWVRCDKAY
-277 RGLSKPISVRAIDED
+277 KPIISKKKYNKAQEIIQLRSIHLTNEDLLEKLKQKLESNGKLSGFIIDED
-292 DFKYALICGQG
+292 DTGPSSSVYRTRFGGLLRAYTLIGYKPDHDYSYLKINEALRSFYSEIIEDFKGEILKSNCHIDEYKYAPMLYINDEFLISV
-303 RIEALV
+303 LV
-309 ALGETIIPAIIRDVS
+309 TKCIHMKSGKLRWKVRFDNSQKADITIVIRMNSQNISPLDFYIIPKIENEYSKMCMTETNNIRLDLYRF
-324 EEDAY
+324 DN
-329 VMSLVENIAR
+329 LDK
-339 RRPRSNELL
+339 LL
-348 QVIKDMKIRG
+348 QIITRMKVR
-358 LSDSEISEITGYSSN
+358 
-373 WVSSINMLLDKGEHK
+373 
-388 LLSAVERG
+388 
-396 NLPLYLAVQF
+396 
-406 ARCET
+406 
-411 EEAQDILTEAY
+411 
-422 DKKLI
+422 
-427 KSRDII
+427 
-433 KIKYILN
+433 
-440 QRTVGNKGAKA
+440 
-451 AGFYYHKPSKRM
+451 
-463 TAEEL
+463 
-468 IELYENSIAE
+468 ELYAA
-478 HKSVYNNSK
+478 
-487 FIKTNLLIINEIFNI
+487 
-502 IMMNKSFQ
+502 
-510 NILEQENLSE
+510 
-520 LPSQILNPV
+520 
-529 NKEVSK
+529 

>member
-1 MASGNE
+1 
-7 KNHRVRVAQY
+7 
-17 LRMSTDHQQYSLHNQ
+17 
-32 SEYIKDY
+32 
-39 AEKNN
+39 

-179 VDENGIAKEILNFR
+179 VDENGIAKEILSFR

-223 IDSNVPEFIIAERLN
+223 IDNNVPEFIIAERLN
-238 EQSIPAENGTSWTR
+238 EQNIPAENGTLWTR
-252 AKIKFLNP
+252 AKIHQILTNEKYIGNNIYNKTSSKLKSRLVKNP
-260 RTRNKV
+260 K
-266 VHEEIKESIKK
+266 HEWVRCDKAY
-277 RGLSKPISVRAIDED
+277 KPIISKKKYNKAQEIIQLRSIHLTNEDLLEKLKQKLESNGKLSGFIIDED
-292 DFKYALICGQG
+292 DTGPSSSVYRTRFGGLLRAYTLIGYKPEHDYSYLKINEALRSFHSEIIEDFKGEILKSNCHIDEYKYAPMLYINDEFLISV
-303 RIEALV
+303 LV
-309 ALGETIIPAIIRDVS
+309 TKCIHMKSGKLRWKVRLDNSQKADITIVIRMNSQNISPLDFYIIPKIENEYNKMCMTETNNIRLDLYRF
-324 EEDAY
+324 DN
-329 VMSLVENIAR
+329 LDK
-339 RRPRSNELL
+339 LL
-348 QVIKDMKIRG
+348 QIITRMKVR
-358 LSDSEISEITGYSSN
+358 
-373 WVSSINMLLDKGEHK
+373 
-388 LLSAVERG
+388 
-396 NLPLYLAVQF
+396 
-406 ARCET
+406 
-411 EEAQDILTEAY
+411 
-422 DKKLI
+422 
-427 KSRDII
+427 
-433 KIKYILN
+433 
-440 QRTVGNKGAKA
+440 
-451 AGFYYHKPSKRM
+451 
-463 TAEEL
+463 
-468 IELYENSIAE
+468 ELYAA
-478 HKSVYNNSK
+478 
-487 FIKTNLLIINEIFNI
+487 
-502 IMMNKSFQ
+502 
-510 NILEQENLSE
+510 
-520 LPSQILNPV
+520 
-529 NKEVSK
+529 

>member
-1 MASGNE
+1 MASEND
-7 KNHRVRVAQY
+7 KNHKVRVAQY

-61 VGRHSLQQLLSDV
+61 IGRHSLQQLLSDV

-179 VDENGIAKEILNFR
+179 VDENGIAKEILGFR

-213 KIVNRIYDLF
+213 KIVNSIYDLF
-223 IDSNVPEFIIAERLN
+223 IDDNMPEFIIAERLN
-238 EQSIPAENGTSWTR
+238 KQNIPAENGTLWTR
-252 AKIKFLNP
+252 AKIHQILTNEKYIGNNIYNKTSSKLKSRLVKNP
-260 RTRNKV
+260 KNEWVRCDKAY
-266 VHEEIKESIKK
+266 
-277 RGLSKPISVRAIDED
+277 KPIISKKKYNKAQEIIQLRSVHLTNDELLEKLKQKLESNGKLSGFIIDED
-292 DFKYALICGQG
+292 DTGPSSSVYRTRFGGLLRAYTLIGYKPEHDYSYIQINEALRSFYSGIIEDFKGEILKSNCYIDEYKYAPMLYINDELLISVLITKCTPMKSGKLRWKVRFDNSQKADITIVI
-303 RIEALV
+303 RMDSQNISPLDFY
-309 ALGETIIPAIIRDVS
+309 IIPKIENEYSKMCMTETNNIRLDLYRF
-324 EEDAY
+324 DN
-329 VMSLVENIAR
+329 LDK
-339 RRPRSNELL
+339 LL
-348 QVIKDMKIRG
+348 QIITRMKVR
-358 LSDSEISEITGYSSN
+358 
-373 WVSSINMLLDKGEHK
+373 
-388 LLSAVERG
+388 
-396 NLPLYLAVQF
+396 
-406 ARCET
+406 
-411 EEAQDILTEAY
+411 
-422 DKKLI
+422 
-427 KSRDII
+427 
-433 KIKYILN
+433 
-440 QRTVGNKGAKA
+440 
-451 AGFYYHKPSKRM
+451 
-463 TAEEL
+463 
-468 IELYENSIAE
+468 ELYAA
-478 HKSVYNNSK
+478 
-487 FIKTNLLIINEIFNI
+487 
-502 IMMNKSFQ
+502 
-510 NILEQENLSE
+510 
-520 LPSQILNPV
+520 
-529 NKEVSK
+529 

>member
-1 MASGNE
+1 MAREND

-179 VDENGIAKEILNFR
+179 VDENGIAKEILSFR

-223 IDSNVPEFIIAERLN
+223 IDNNVPEFIIAERLN
-238 EQSIPAENGTSWTR
+238 EQNIPAENGTLWTR
-252 AKIKFLNP
+252 AKIHQILTNEKYIGNNIYNKTSSKLKSRLVKNP
-260 RTRNKV
+260 K
-266 VHEEIKESIKK
+266 HEWVRCDKAY
-277 RGLSKPISVRAIDED
+277 KPIISKKKYNKAQEIIQLRSIHLTNEDLLEKLKQKLESNGKLSGFIIDED
-292 DFKYALICGQG
+292 DTGPSSSVYRTRFGGLLRAYTLIGYKPDHDYSHLKINEALRSFYSEIIEDFKGEILKSNCHIDEYKYAPMLYINDEFLISV
-303 RIEALV
+303 LV
-309 ALGETIIPAIIRDVS
+309 TKCIHMKSGKLRWKVRFDNSQKADITIVIRMNSQNISPLDFYIIPKIENEYSKMCMTETNNIRLDLYRF
-324 EEDAY
+324 DN
-329 VMSLVENIAR
+329 LDK
-339 RRPRSNELL
+339 LL
-348 QVIKDMKIRG
+348 QIITRMKVR
-358 LSDSEISEITGYSSN
+358 
-373 WVSSINMLLDKGEHK
+373 
-388 LLSAVERG
+388 
-396 NLPLYLAVQF
+396 
-406 ARCET
+406 
-411 EEAQDILTEAY
+411 
-422 DKKLI
+422 
-427 KSRDII
+427 
-433 KIKYILN
+433 
-440 QRTVGNKGAKA
+440 
-451 AGFYYHKPSKRM
+451 
-463 TAEEL
+463 
-468 IELYENSIAE
+468 ELYAA
-478 HKSVYNNSK
+478 
-487 FIKTNLLIINEIFNI
+487 
-502 IMMNKSFQ
+502 
-510 NILEQENLSE
+510 
-520 LPSQILNPV
+520 
-529 NKEVSK
+529 

>member
-1 MASGNE
+1 
-7 KNHRVRVAQY
+7 
-17 LRMSTDHQQYSLHNQ
+17 MSTDHQQYSLHNQ

-61 VGRHSLQQLLSDV
+61 IGRHSLQQLLSDV

-179 VDENGIAKEILNFR
+179 VDENGIAKEILGFR

-213 KIVNRIYDLF
+213 KIVNSIYDLF
-223 IDSNVPEFIIAERLN
+223 IDDNMPEFIIAERLN
-238 EQSIPAENGTSWTR
+238 EQNIPAENGTLWTR
-252 AKIKFLNP
+252 AKIHQILTNEKYIGNNIYNKTSSKLKSRLVKNP
-260 RTRNKV
+260 KNEWVRCDKAY
-266 VHEEIKESIKK
+266 
-277 RGLSKPISVRAIDED
+277 KPIISKKKYNKAQEIIQLRSVHLTNEELLEKLKQKLESNGKLSGFIIDED
-292 DFKYALICGQG
+292 DTGPSSSVYRTRFGGLLRAYTLIGYKPEHDYSYIQINEALRSFYSGIIEDFKGEILKSNCYIDEYKYAPMLYINDELLISVLITKCTPMKSGKLRWKVRFDNSQKADITIVI
-303 RIEALV
+303 RMDSQNISPLDFY
-309 ALGETIIPAIIRDVS
+309 IIPKIENEYSKMCMTETNNIRLDLYRF
-324 EEDAY
+324 DN
-329 VMSLVENIAR
+329 LDK
-339 RRPRSNELL
+339 LL
-348 QVIKDMKIRG
+348 QIITRMKVR
-358 LSDSEISEITGYSSN
+358 
-373 WVSSINMLLDKGEHK
+373 
-388 LLSAVERG
+388 
-396 NLPLYLAVQF
+396 
-406 ARCET
+406 
-411 EEAQDILTEAY
+411 
-422 DKKLI
+422 
-427 KSRDII
+427 
-433 KIKYILN
+433 
-440 QRTVGNKGAKA
+440 
-451 AGFYYHKPSKRM
+451 
-463 TAEEL
+463 
-468 IELYENSIAE
+468 ELYAA
-478 HKSVYNNSK
+478 
-487 FIKTNLLIINEIFNI
+487 
-502 IMMNKSFQ
+502 
-510 NILEQENLSE
+510 
-520 LPSQILNPV
+520 
-529 NKEVSK
+529 

>member
-179 VDENGIAKEILNFR
+179 VDENDIAKEILGFR

-213 KIVNRIYDLF
+213 KIVNSIYDLF
-223 IDSNVPEFIIAERLN
+223 IDDNMPEFIIAERLN
-238 EQSIPAENGTSWTR
+238 EQNIPAENGTLWTR
-252 AKIKFLNP
+252 AKIHQILTNEKYIGNNIYNKTSSKLKSRLVKNP
-260 RTRNKV
+260 KNEWVRCDKAY
-266 VHEEIKESIKK
+266 
-277 RGLSKPISVRAIDED
+277 KPIISKKKYNKAQEIIQLRSVHLTNEELLEKLKQKLESNGKLSGFIIDED
-292 DFKYALICGQG
+292 DTGPSSSVYRTRFGGLLRAYTLIGYKPEHDYSYIQINEALRSFYSGIIEDFKGEILKSNCFIDEYKYAPMLYINDELLISVLITKCTPMKSGKLRWKVRFDNSQKADITIVI
-303 RIEALV
+303 RMDSQNISPLDFY
-309 ALGETIIPAIIRDVS
+309 IIPKIENEYSKMCMTETNNIRLDLYRF
-324 EEDAY
+324 DN
-329 VMSLVENIAR
+329 LDK
-339 RRPRSNELL
+339 LL
-348 QVIKDMKIRG
+348 QIITRMKVR
-358 LSDSEISEITGYSSN
+358 
-373 WVSSINMLLDKGEHK
+373 
-388 LLSAVERG
+388 
-396 NLPLYLAVQF
+396 
-406 ARCET
+406 
-411 EEAQDILTEAY
+411 
-422 DKKLI
+422 
-427 KSRDII
+427 
-433 KIKYILN
+433 
-440 QRTVGNKGAKA
+440 
-451 AGFYYHKPSKRM
+451 
-463 TAEEL
+463 
-468 IELYENSIAE
+468 ELYAA
-478 HKSVYNNSK
+478 
-487 FIKTNLLIINEIFNI
+487 
-502 IMMNKSFQ
+502 
-510 NILEQENLSE
+510 
-520 LPSQILNPV
+520 
-529 NKEVSK
+529 

>member
-252 AKIKFLNP
+252 AKIHQILTNEKYIGNNIYNKTSSKLKSKLVKNP
-260 RTRNKV
+260 K
-266 VHEEIKESIKK
+266 HEWIRCDKAY
-277 RGLSKPISVRAIDED
+277 KPIISKKKYNKAQEIIQLRSIHLTNEDLLEKLKQKLESNGKLSGFIIDED
-292 DFKYALICGQG
+292 DTGPSSSVYRTRFGGLLRAYTLIGYKPEHDYSYLKINEALRSFHSEIIEDFKGEILKSNCHIDEYKYAPMLYINDEFLISV
-303 RIEALV
+303 LV
-309 ALGETIIPAIIRDVS
+309 TKCIHMKSGKLRWKVRFDNSQKADITIVIRMNSQNISPLDFYIIPKIENEYSKMCMMETNNIRLDLYRF
-324 EEDAY
+324 DN
-329 VMSLVENIAR
+329 LDK
-339 RRPRSNELL
+339 LL
-348 QVIKDMKIRG
+348 QIITRMKVR
-358 LSDSEISEITGYSSN
+358 
-373 WVSSINMLLDKGEHK
+373 
-388 LLSAVERG
+388 
-396 NLPLYLAVQF
+396 
-406 ARCET
+406 
-411 EEAQDILTEAY
+411 
-422 DKKLI
+422 
-427 KSRDII
+427 
-433 KIKYILN
+433 
-440 QRTVGNKGAKA
+440 
-451 AGFYYHKPSKRM
+451 
-463 TAEEL
+463 
-468 IELYENSIAE
+468 ELYAA
-478 HKSVYNNSK
+478 
-487 FIKTNLLIINEIFNI
+487 
-502 IMMNKSFQ
+502 
-510 NILEQENLSE
+510 
-520 LPSQILNPV
+520 
-529 NKEVSK
+529 

>member
-1 MASGNE
+1 MASEND
-7 KNHRVRVAQY
+7 KNHKVRVAQY

-61 VGRHSLQQLLSDV
+61 IGRHSLQQLLSDV

-179 VDENGIAKEILNFR
+179 VDENGIAKEILGFR

-198 QTDRVILIPGPKNEI
+198 QTDRVILIPGPKNEK

-223 IDSNVPEFIIAERLN
+223 IDYNVPEFIIAERLN
-238 EQSIPAENGTSWTR
+238 EQNIPAENGTLWTR
-252 AKIKFLNP
+252 AKIHQILTNEKYIGNNIYNKTSSKLKSRLVKNP
-260 RTRNKV
+260 KNEWVRCDKAY
-266 VHEEIKESIKK
+266 
-277 RGLSKPISVRAIDED
+277 KPIITKKKYNKAQEIIQLRSVHLTNEELLEKLKQKLESNGKLSGFIIDED
-292 DFKYALICGQG
+292 DTGPSSSVYRTRFGGLLRAYTLIGYKPEHDYSYLKINEALRSFYSGIIEDFKGEILKSNCYIDEYKYAPMLYINDELLISVLITKCTPMKSGKLRWKVRFDNSQKADITIVI
-303 RIEALV
+303 RMDSQNISPLDFY
-309 ALGETIIPAIIRDVS
+309 IIPKIENEYSKMCMTETNNIRLDLYRF
-324 EEDAY
+324 DN
-329 VMSLVENIAR
+329 LDK
-339 RRPRSNELL
+339 LL
-348 QVIKDMKIRG
+348 QIITRMKVR
-358 LSDSEISEITGYSSN
+358 
-373 WVSSINMLLDKGEHK
+373 
-388 LLSAVERG
+388 
-396 NLPLYLAVQF
+396 
-406 ARCET
+406 
-411 EEAQDILTEAY
+411 
-422 DKKLI
+422 
-427 KSRDII
+427 
-433 KIKYILN
+433 
-440 QRTVGNKGAKA
+440 
-451 AGFYYHKPSKRM
+451 
-463 TAEEL
+463 
-468 IELYENSIAE
+468 
-478 HKSVYNNSK
+478 
-487 FIKTNLLIINEIFNI
+487 
-502 IMMNKSFQ
+502 
-510 NILEQENLSE
+510 
-520 LPSQILNPV
+520 
-529 NKEVSK
+529 